1 MRLLPFDPFSLR
13 RLGRGARSL
22 GPLELDVLE
31 RVWRGG
37 ELCVRDLCGQFGE
50 RLAYT
55 TVMTTLDRLYKK
67 GVLHRRKEG
76 RAFFY
81 SAAVTRDRFYA
92 IAAREALAPILSVS
106 QPQLSD
112 AVSYLVEAISES
124 DAALLDELERAVK
137 ERRRKERK
145 A

>member
-1 MRLLPFDPFSLR
+1 
-13 RLGRGARSL
+13 
-22 GPLELDVLE
+22 
-31 RVWRGG
+31 
-37 ELCVRDLCGQFGE
+37 
-50 RLAYT
+50 
-55 TVMTTLDRLYKK
+55 LYKK

-81 SAAVTRDRFYA
+81 SAAVTRKRFYA
-92 IAAREALAPILSVS
+92 TAAREALAPILTVS